1 MAKQEI
7 VTIAGQEFTITPLV
21 TRKADLW
28 REKVRV
34 KLAQLNTVGDED
46 KTKKTEAPTDAQAKL
61 FNNIF
66 DLACAAPSEIRD
78 LLFEYSPEIGK
89 KKEFI
94 LDNGYDEEIIDAFII
109 CARMAFP
116 FGKLMSMVKSG
127 FSTPATSTN

>member
-1 MAKQEI
+1 MAKQEV

-21 TRKADLW
+21 ARKADIW

-34 KLAQLNTVGDED
+34 KLAQLNSVSDD
-46 KTKKTEAPTDAQAKL
+46 KVDKKPEVPTDAQAKL

-89 KKEFI
+89 KKDFI
-94 LDNGYDEEIIDAFII
+94 LDNGYDEEIIDAFVV

-116 FGKLMSMVKSG
+116 FGKLLSMVKNG
-127 FSTPATSTN
+127 FNTPATSMN